1 MHEERDQ
8 DIWWVLKPHAT
19 HSLPPSPSA
28 LTLWPHK
35 PVCEWCDSR
44 VGRHWPAW
52 CMRMRA
58 RMCVCVYVCVAHSQG
73 GVCVCVYV
81 CVCVAHAHA
90 GMPACV
96 SVRVCSRARACI
108 LGARTDSGT
117 PGCRPAVC
125 VCVTTSERMHT
136 PPCPPVC

>member
-58 RMCVCVYVCVAHSQG
+58 RMCVCV
-73 GVCVCVYV
+73 CVCYEDTSIL
-81 CVCVAHAHA
+81 CYYE
-90 GMPACV
+90 
-96 SVRVCSRARACI
+96 VRSKG
-108 LGARTDSGT
+108 LGKQFNSS
-117 PGCRPAVC
+117 C
-125 VCVTTSERMHT
+125 
-136 PPCPPVC
+136 